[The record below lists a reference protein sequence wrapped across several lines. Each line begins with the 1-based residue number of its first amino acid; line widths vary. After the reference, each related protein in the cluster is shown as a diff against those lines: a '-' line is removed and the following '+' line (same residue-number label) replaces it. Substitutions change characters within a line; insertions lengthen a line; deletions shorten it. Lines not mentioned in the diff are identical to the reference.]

1 MRLTRA
7 SIISKTARRMD
18 EVSSAPRISLN
29 MLTVKFVASMLP
41 IWRNG
46 VYSLKLALS
55 SFASNSF
62 SMIRHGGLSGLCRLA
77 FSKNSS
83 GMSPARPEEPSR
95 LAEDFDAAAREAEH
109 FSGRL
114 GY

>member
-1 MRLTRA
+1 
-7 SIISKTARRMD
+7 
-18 EVSSAPRISLN
+18 
-29 MLTVKFVASMLP
+29 MLTAKFVASMLP

-62 SMIRHGGLSGLCRLA
+62 SMIRHGGLSDLCRLA